1 MSGMGMARLPRIVF
15 EGALYRVT
23 FRGNGGQ
30 DVFLDL
36 ADFERM
42 QVRMGAAVKSG
53 SPVGPACTYP
63 LDQPGTSLK
72 IIVERGGL

>member
-1 MSGMGMARLPRIVF
+1 MARLPRIVF

-30 DVFLDL
+30 DVILDQ

-42 QVRMGAAVKSG
+42 QVRMGAAVSMLIRGIKNRSN
-53 SPVGPACTYP
+53 PDRPLARCVYP
-63 LDQPGTSLK
+63 L
-72 IIVERGGL
+72 